1 MIKAILA
8 CDDYGGVSKNG
19 TLPWPNNSTD
29 LQWFKN
35 NTAGHVVVMGS
46 TTWDDPHMP
55 RPLPKRTNVL
65 VTSREADYPGANHY
79 INGDLTTQLK
89 ELEARVP
96 GIIVWVIGGPNII
109 EQSLGVIEEFY
120 ISRIPG
126 AYACDTF
133 LPLKKIE
140 SLFERRYVDDTNE
153 DVTFEI
159 WNKRETNYK
168 HVQQDLTQLNGDGN
182 RDRGRYG
189 EDEIQYG
196 VNS

>member
-19 TLPWPNNSTD
+19 TLPWPHNSTD
-29 LQWFKN
+29 LKWFKD
-35 NTAGHVVVMGS
+35 NTAGHIVVMGS

-65 VTSREADYPGANHY
+65 VTTRKDDYPGADMY
-79 INGDLTTQLK
+79 LTGDLNNELK
-89 ELEARVP
+89 HLEYANEGV
-96 GIIVWVIGGPNII
+96 ITWVIGGPNIV
-109 EQSLGVIEEFY
+109 EQTLGVIDEFY

-140 SLFERRYVDDTNE
+140 SLFECTWKE
-153 DVTFEI
+153 DHGDVEFQI
-159 WNKRETNYK
+159 WKKRSTNYK
-168 HVQQDLTQLNGDGN
+168 HIQQDLTQLNGEGN

-189 EDEIQYG
+189 EDESQNG
-196 VNS
+196 VDA